1 MSENHADDNHRQCDP
16 AECIHRAQLDV
27 EPQVRD
33 FHREVAQERQEKE
46 AYLRKHPSEVRA
58 DQEMSEDDYYIQKRR
73 NRQRAQ
79 HEADLKQQATTFGAG
94 MGMHSD
100 LVIGADGAYRPS
112 YDDERD
118 IDCTAEEQRR
128 EKVQRLE
135 VELLKA
141 REDQVAHGDPMP
153 LQDVRNVVGDA
164 LRLLEHKNQSYRD
177 AWRKQGY
184 MGNLGRL
191 QSKAERLK
199 NLLWRDADGNG
210 YPLPPD
216 RIGAEQA
223 ETVVDTLLDMVNL
236 SAFMVV
242 NWTAENR
249 WGSK

>member
-1 MSENHADDNHRQCDP
+1 MDGNYPEDQHRQCDP

-46 AYLRKHPSEVRA
+46 AYLRKHPAEARA
-58 DQEMSEDDYYIQKRR
+58 DEEFTENEHHEQQRR
-73 NRQRAQ
+73 RRHARQQAQ
-79 HEADLKQQATTFGAG
+79 HEADLKQRATTFGSYA
-94 MGMHSD
+94 SPS
-100 LVIGADGAYRPS
+100 VQVAFDGAYMGESPDM
-112 YDDERD
+112 YE
-118 IDCTAEEQRR
+118 TAEGERR
-128 EKVQRLE
+128 ERVARLE
-135 VELLKA
+135 LELLKA

-164 LRLLEHKNQSYRD
+164 LRLLEHKNQGYRD

-242 NWTAENR
+242 NWTAQNR
-249 WGSK
+249 WGNK

>member
-1 MSENHADDNHRQCDP
+1 MSDNNHAEDQHRQCDP

-46 AYLRKHPSEVRA
+46 AYLRKHPSEARA
-58 DQEMSEDDYYIQKRR
+58 EQEMSEDEYYIEKRR

-79 HEADLKQQATTFGAG
+79 HEADLKQQATTFGSYA
-94 MGMHSD
+94 SPS
-100 LVIGADGAYRPS
+100 VQVAFDGAYMGESPVM
-112 YDDERD
+112 YE
-118 IDCTAEEQRR
+118 TAEEQRKDR
-128 EKVQRLE
+128 VARLE
-135 VELLKA
+135 LELLKA

-164 LRLLEHKNQSYRD
+164 LRLLEHKNASYRD